1 MEHSM
6 LLTALTQT
14 PADILK
20 VFADQV
26 LLDIRR
32 VEVLENRVGL
42 TMWPMRDPVKGTDF
56 FLGEVLIAEARVR
69 VGGEVD
75 GYGACLGR
83 DLEQALGIAV
93 LDAAWRAGIVA
104 ARIEAF
110 AAEQARV
117 QAEADERLLKQVEAT
132 RITLETF

>member
-1 MEHSM
+1 M